1 MPRIRDEFLE
11 CVVYLYP
18 SRRAAQ
24 KGEQIG
30 GSGFLVS
37 VKRTE
42 TSGWLYAVTNDHVIS
57 GGASVIRINTAY
69 GDAGIFEIP
78 PSNWI
83 RHPKKDDL
91 AVCQLSGFD
100 PGNYKFITI
109 PTALFM
115 RQDLLQQTGIGPG
128 DDTYLIGRFI
138 NHEGKQ
144 KNLPTVR
151 QGIISMM
158 PEEKFQTPS
167 HGMRERF
174 LVEVKS
180 IGGYSGSPVVVSIP
194 AIRQSTPFMTPLG
207 GPAPTAEYLLG
218 VDCGHILNKE
228 PVFLIDKKSG
238 KPMKTDYEAQ
248 SNTGMALVIPA
259 WEILEI
265 LQCEQLTKQREQDIE
280 TSESEKETASDTKK
294 E

>member
-1 MPRIRDEFLE
+1 MRI
-11 CVVYLYP
+11 
-18 SRRAAQ
+18 
-24 KGEQIG
+24 
-30 GSGFLVS
+30 
-37 VKRTE
+37 
-42 TSGWLYAVTNDHVIS
+42 H
-57 GGASVIRINTAY
+57 TAY
-69 GDAGIFEIP
+69 RDAGICEIP
-78 PSNWI
+78 PSNWR

-115 RQDLLQQTGIGPG
+115 EQDLLHQTGIGPG

-151 QGIISMM
+151 QGIISIM

-174 LVEVKS
+174 LVAVKS
-180 IGGYSGSPVVVSIP
+180 IGGYSGPPVVVSIP
-194 AIRQSTPFMTPLG
+194 AIRHPPPFMTPLG
-207 GPAPTAEYLLG
+207 GPAPTAEYVLG

-238 KPMKTDYEAQ
+238 KPIKTNVNNWQ
-248 SNTGMALVIPA
+248 N
-259 WEILEI
+259 
-265 LQCEQLTKQREQDIE
+265 K
-280 TSESEKETASDTKK
+280 ESKA
-294 E
+294 